1 MRAVNELQPE
11 VPVVSPPQAVYCG
24 PQRSE
29 LSMQEASLSE
39 RPIVRFGVFDL
50 DLRSGELRKSGVR
63 VKLADQPFRVLAVLL
78 EHPGD
83 LVTRDELRSRVW
95 PADTF
100 VDFEHGLNA
109 GIKRLRDAL
118 GDSAEHP
125 RYIETVPKRGY
136 RFIAPIDSEPTAPV
150 GAVELETEPAVE
162 AARPRVWTRRRAAII
177 GSIAAVS
184 IAGSF

>member
-1 MRAVNELQPE
+1 
-11 VPVVSPPQAVYCG
+11 
-24 PQRSE
+24 
-29 LSMQEASLSE
+29 MQEVSSSV

-78 EHPGD
+78 EHPGE

-136 RFIAPIDSEPTAPV
+136 RFIAPIDGGPTAPV
-150 GAVELETEPAVE
+150 GAVELETGPQLSTRVARH
-162 AARPRVWTRRRAAII
+162 AAHGFGIDTRDRCE
-177 GSIAAVS
+177 IAAGVRNDFHVDQPAPGGGQS
-184 IAGSF
+184 VGVVAGWAVVARDRV